1 MDLLLHADSM
11 QRLFKLVFV
20 TKRPMVIA
28 GALFWLFV
36 NIVRALPLPVTA
48 SSCDNY

>member
-1 MDLLLHADSM
+1 M

-20 TKRPMVIA
+20 TKRHLVIA

-36 NIVRALPLPVTA
+36 NIVRALAPSVTTT
-48 SSCDNY
+48 DN